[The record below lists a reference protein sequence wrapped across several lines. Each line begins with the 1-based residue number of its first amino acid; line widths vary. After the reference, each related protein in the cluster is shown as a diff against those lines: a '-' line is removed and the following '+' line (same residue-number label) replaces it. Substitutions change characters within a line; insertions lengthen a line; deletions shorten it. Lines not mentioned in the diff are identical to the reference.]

1 VSALG
6 ASLRPSL
13 TGTAGAAA
21 ARARVVRP
29 APPHQ
34 LVPVSAP
41 RLESVP
47 ILRGTTEPVLRMLV
61 RYWLTPV
68 LVTVTLL
75 ITMAMSGQPM
85 SGAYAV
91 LAVSAFF
98 VSRHIMSPLEF
109 PHAAPSALPRQQ
121 LLRQLGQWC
130 ATLMVVLIVAALFR
144 ILGATDAKVLTAW
157 TVSTPLCLLLGTKLS
172 HRVAR
177 SVPRSRRPAR
187 RYIIIGL
194 NELGLSLGQRID
206 SCSESHQFLGYFD
219 FRSAARV
226 TDAAGAA
233 LTGNCIEAVDFVKRH
248 RIQSVYI
255 AMPLSRQ
262 QRMVDLV
269 EALSDTAASV
279 YFVPDLLA
287 FELLQPRVVDVGGIP
302 VYSVR
307 DTPMHGTNA
316 MVKRAIDLALSAV
329 ALLLLFPV
337 MLLIAAAVRLSS
349 PGPALFKQRRY
360 GLDGEEI
367 VVYKFRSMIAAV
379 ENHAVTQATR
389 QDARVTVVG
398 RLLRRTSLDELP
410 QLFNVLQGNM
420 SIVGP
425 RPHAVAHN
433 EQYRRLIGGY
443 MIRHKVRP
451 GITGWAQVNG
461 WRGETDTVDKMRRR
475 VEHDL
480 EYLRNWSVWLDLKII
495 LRTVRTVLSARNAY

>member
-1 VSALG
+1 M
-6 ASLRPSL
+6 
-13 TGTAGAAA
+13 
-21 ARARVVRP
+21 
-29 APPHQ
+29 
-34 LVPVSAP
+34 AP
-41 RLESVP
+41 RSQSVP
-47 ILRGTTEPVLRMLV
+47 ILRGTTEPALRMLV

-75 ITMAMSGQPM
+75 ITVAMHGQSM
-85 SGAYAV
+85 SGAYAA

-98 VSRHIMSPLEF
+98 VSRHIMSPLELQD
-109 PHAAPSALPRQQ
+109 AAPAALPRLQ

-130 ATLMVVLIVAALFR
+130 GTLVVVLIVAAIFR
-144 ILGATDAKVLTAW
+144 ILGATDAKIIATW

-177 SVPRSRRPAR
+177 SLPRSKRSAR

-194 NELGLSLGQRID
+194 NEVGLSLGQHIQG
-206 SCSESHQFLGYFD
+206 CSEPHQFLGYFD

-226 TDAAGAA
+226 TDGAGAA
-233 LTGNCIEAVDFVKRH
+233 LAGNCIEAVDFVKRN

-262 QRMVDLV
+262 QRMVDLI
-269 EALSDTAASV
+269 EALGDTAASV

-287 FELLQPRVVDVGGIP
+287 FELLQPRVVDIGGMP

-316 MVKRAIDLALSAV
+316 LLKRAIDLALGVV

-337 MLLIAAAVRLSS
+337 MLLIAAAVRLTSR
-349 PGPALFKQRRY
+349 GPVLFRQRRY

-367 VVYKFRSMIAAV
+367 VVYKFRSMTTTA
-379 ENHAVTQATR
+379 ENQIVAQATR
-389 QDARVTVVG
+389 QDARVTAVG
-398 RLLRRTSLDELP
+398 RVLRRTSLDELP
-410 QLFNVLQGNM
+410 QLFNVLEGNM

-425 RPHAVAHN
+425 RPHAVAHY
-433 EQYRRLIGGY
+433 EQYRRLIRGY

-461 WRGETDTVDKMRRR
+461 WRGETDTLDKMKHR

-495 LRTVRTVLSARNAY
+495 LRTARTVLSARNAY